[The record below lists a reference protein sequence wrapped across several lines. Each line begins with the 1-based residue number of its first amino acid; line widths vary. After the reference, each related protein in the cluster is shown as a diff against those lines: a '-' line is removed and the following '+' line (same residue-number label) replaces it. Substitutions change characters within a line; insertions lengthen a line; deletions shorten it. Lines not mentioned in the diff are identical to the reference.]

1 MHVVIPLFPR
11 YTTLDAIG
19 PYEVLRF
26 IPDAEITFAAVET
39 DPVPADS
46 GALAITD
53 TTPLDEIETCDIV
66 VVPGGP
72 GSRAENKRLVD
83 WLKMIHPKTRW
94 TTSVCTGA
102 LVLGSAGLL
111 NGIDAAT
118 HWNPKVVE
126 RLKELGA
133 RYVPDRVVVNEE
145 HRIVTSAGVS
155 AGIDMALDLAARLTA
170 QMTAEAIQLAIQYD
184 PQPPFDCGSPDKATE
199 DVQQRALELLGSATV

>member
-1 MHVVIPLFPR
+1 MHIVIPLFPR

-26 IPDAEITFAAVET
+26 IPDAEITFAAAET

-46 GALAITD
+46 GALAITH
-53 TTPLDEIETCDIV
+53 TTPLNEIETCDIV

-72 GSRAENKRLVD
+72 GSRAENKQLVA
-83 WLKMIHPKTRW
+83 WLSMIHPKSRW

-111 NGIDAAT
+111 KGLDAAT
-118 HWNPKVVE
+118 HWNPKVVQ
-126 RLKELGA
+126 RLEELGA
-133 RYVPDRVVVNEE
+133 RYVTDRVVFDDE

-155 AGIDMALDLAARLTA
+155 AGIDMALALAARITD
-170 QMTAEAIQLAIQYD
+170 QVTAEAIQLAIQYD
-184 PQPPFDCGSPDKATE
+184 PQPPFDSGSPDKATE
-199 DVQQRALELLGSATV
+199 NVRQRALELLGSKTT

>member
-26 IPDAEITFAAVET
+26 VPDAEITFAAVEK

-53 TTPLDEIETCDIV
+53 TTPLDGIETCDIV

-72 GSRAENKRLVD
+72 GTRAENKQLVD

-118 HWNPKVVE
+118 HWNPKVIE
-126 RLKELGA
+126 RLQELGA
-133 RYVPDRVVVNEE
+133 RYVPDRVVVNEK

-155 AGIDMALDLAARLTA
+155 AGIDMALSLAARITDPVTA
-170 QMTAEAIQLAIQYD
+170 KAIQLAIQYD
-184 PQPPFDCGSPDKATE
+184 PKPPFDSGSPEKATE
-199 DVQQRALELLGSATV
+199 AVKERALELLGSATA